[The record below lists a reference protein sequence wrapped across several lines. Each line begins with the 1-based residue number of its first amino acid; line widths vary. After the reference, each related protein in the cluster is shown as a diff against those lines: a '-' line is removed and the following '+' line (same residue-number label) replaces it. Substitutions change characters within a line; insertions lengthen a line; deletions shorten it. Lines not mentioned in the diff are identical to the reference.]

1 MTTPTAT
8 PASAPPAPPAVEVR
22 GLRLSYGDHV
32 VLDGVDLTVA
42 PGTVH
47 ALLGPNGAG
56 KTTAVNILATLL
68 APDGGT
74 AVVCG
79 HDVAANP
86 RAVRACIGLTGQFA
100 AVDDLLTA
108 RENLVLMGRLHHL
121 PSNEIRSRAADLLER
136 FGLSDVADARP
147 STFSGGMR
155 RRLDLAMGLVGSPR
169 VLFLDEPTTGLDPRS
184 RRAMWDVVRELVA
197 EGVTILLTTQYLEE
211 ADRLADRVSLLDGGK
226 VVADGTPAELKRLV
240 PGGHVRL
247 TFPDAAALDL
257 AARTL
262 EVGEPDPEALALDV
276 PGDGD
281 VATLRQLLVRL
292 DGAGVP
298 LEGLS
303 VRTPDLDDVFLALTG
318 RDRRPATT
326 KEAVR

>member
-1 MTTPTAT
+1 MTDPTT
-8 PASAPPAPPAVEVR
+8 SAPAVEVR
-22 GLRLSYGDHV
+22 GLRLAYGDHV

-42 PGTVH
+42 TGTVH

-56 KTTAVNILATLL
+56 KTTAVNILSTLL
-68 APDGGT
+68 APEAGT
-74 AVVCG
+74 VRVCG
-79 HDVAANP
+79 YDVTIEP
-86 RAVRACIGLTGQFA
+86 RDVRACIGLTGQFA

-121 PSNEIRSRAADLLER
+121 PTAEIRARAADLLER
-136 FGLSDVADARP
+136 FGLADVADARP

-155 RRLDLAMGLVGSPR
+155 RRLDLAMGLVGRPQ

-184 RRAMWDVVRELVA
+184 RRAMWDIVRELRA

-211 ADRLADRVSLLDGGK
+211 ADHLADRISLLDGGV

-240 PGGHVRL
+240 PGAHVRL
-247 TFPDAAALDL
+247 TFPDGDALDL
-257 AARTL
+257 ASRTL
-262 EVGEPDPEALALDV
+262 GAGGVDLEALALDV

-281 VATLRQLLVRL
+281 VATLRELLVRL

-318 RDRRPATT
+318 RDRRPAPTE
-326 KEAVR
+326 EALR

>member
-1 MTTPTAT
+1 MTRPTS
-8 PASAPPAPPAVEVR
+8 SAPAVEVR
-22 GLRLSYGDHV
+22 GLRLAYGDHV

-42 PGTVH
+42 TGTVH

-68 APDGGT
+68 APDAGT
-74 AVVCG
+74 VRVCG
-79 HDVAANP
+79 YDVTTDP

-108 RENLVLMGRLHHL
+108 HENLVLMGRLHHL
-121 PSNEIRSRAADLLER
+121 PAAEVRSRASELLER
-136 FGLSDVADARP
+136 FGLAETAGARP

-155 RRLDLAMGLVGSPR
+155 RRLDLAMGLVGHPR

-184 RRAMWDVVRELVA
+184 RRAMWDVVRELRA

-211 ADRLADRVSLLDGGK
+211 ADHLADRISLLDGGT

-240 PGGHVRL
+240 PGAHVRL
-247 TFPDAAALDL
+247 SFPDGEALDL

-262 EVGEPDPEALALDV
+262 GAGAPDLDALALDV
-276 PGDGD
+276 PGNGD
-281 VATLRQLLVRL
+281 VATLRELLVRL

-318 RDRRPATT
+318 RDRRTAPTE
-326 KEAVR
+326 EALR